1 MNPHIQML
9 ITHTQK
15 YYSSGLVATV
25 KLTHKINITESMF
38 DNKGMFKYFGEMIPN
53 HLKKA
58 FRGFLEIIL

>member
-1 MNPHIQML
+1 M
-9 ITHTQK
+9 
-15 YYSSGLVATV
+15 ATV